1 MAGKKLEK
9 TMSSKAVKGQAK
21 KAGDKGAPFT
31 PWAKKSEAM
40 SDGGKPKKAVKMLP
54 KKKGN
59 IKELNA

>member
-1 MAGKKLEK
+1 MAKKTFVLAK
-9 TMSSKAVKGQAK
+9 KGQAK
-21 KAGDKGAPFT
+21 KAGDKGAPET
-31 PWAKKSEAM
+31 PWTKKSEGM